1 MQLSQQVSIIEQI
14 KNKEVDLPKNYQK
27 AVLALEECNSLD
39 EIKDYSDKMTA
50 LALYYKQAN
59 DSVLENLAT
68 RIKHRAKRRMGEL
81 LKQFDGRGLYTE
93 GNQYTG
99 QNGKNDVN
107 VNSPNSINYI
117 GSSIGLTERQKT
129 EAIRLANIPE
139 QKFEE
144 LIESDKVPTASQ
156 LADIGTKKRVKEVP
170 KNFINN
176 VQFGLLL
183 NDMLSFMEKFDA
195 LYILNEMDEKTKENY
210 KNKIDKIENWFDNF
224 IVNL

>member
-1 MQLSQQVSIIEQI
+1 MQLSQQVNIIQQI

-27 AVLALEECNSLD
+27 AVLALKECDSLD

-81 LKQFDGRGLYTE
+81 LKQFDNQGVRNDLQLKE
-93 GNQYTG
+93 GILQKFTT
-99 QNGKNDVN
+99 QEAAA
-107 VNSPNSINYI
+107 
-117 GSSIGLTERQKT
+117 SIGLSEWETKQS
-129 EAIRLANIPE
+129 IRLSNIPE

-144 LIESDKVPTASQ
+144 LIESNNVPTLSQ

>member
-27 AVLALEECNSLD
+27 AVVALEECNSLD
-39 EIKDYSDKMTA
+39 EIKDYTDKMTA

-68 RIKHRAKRRMGEL
+68 RIKHRARRRMGEL

-99 QNGKNDVN
+99 QNGKKEDNLLST
-107 VNSPNSINYI
+107 NSLNEAA
-117 GSSIGLTERQKT
+117 SSIGLSEWETKQS
-129 EAIRLANIPE
+129 IRLSNIPD

-156 LADIGTKKRVKEVP
+156 LAEIGIKKRVKEVP

-195 LYILNEMDEKTKENY
+195 LYILNEMDDKTKENY

>member
-68 RIKHRAKRRMGEL
+68 RIKHRAKRRMGDL
-81 LKQFDGRGLYTE
+81 LKQFNARGFYN

-99 QNGKNDVN
+99 NIGEKEDTLHSS
-107 VNSPNSINYI
+107 NSLNLAAA
-117 GSSIGLTERQKT
+117 SIGLSEWETKQS
-129 EAIRLANIPE
+129 IRLSNIPE

-144 LIESDKVPTASQ
+144 LIESDKVPTTSQ